1 MTFRPWI
8 VGLVVLLFLGGC
20 ERKDR
25 YDALA
30 YTGSTG
36 EVQQMRLAEPAP
48 EEPAALRVGGAPQR
62 KLVKTV
68 TLELLVADPEE
79 AAEEVQGIVGSV
91 EGHVASIKAWKPD
104 ELFHYQ
110 IALRVPV
117 ERLDEAVRRIKG
129 IADEVV
135 SESLESRDVTEQV
148 TDLGARR
155 RTLRATETELRG
167 LLAESRQR
175 DFDAEDVM
183 AVYERLTEIRAE
195 IERAEGQ
202 LQGIEGLATLSSVNL
217 SLLPTESARPMVV
230 EGWRPRETARRSVR
244 LLLGLLRHVGDLAIL
259 FAIVILPLTLL
270 AGAVLWPLGHLVLRA
285 RRNAAAT
292 GQALR

>member
-1 MTFRPWI
+1 MTFRSWI
-8 VGLVVLLFLGGC
+8 VGAVVLLALAGC
-20 ERKDR
+20 ERGAR

-30 YTGSTG
+30 YTGSVG
-36 EVQQMRLAEPAP
+36 EVQQMRLVEHAP

-68 TLELLVADPEE
+68 TLELLVADPER
-79 AAEEVQGIVGSV
+79 ASEEVQGIAAAVG
-91 EGHVASIKAWKPD
+91 GHVASMRAWKPD

-117 ERLDEAVRRIKG
+117 ERLEEAVRRIKG
-129 IADEVV
+129 MADEVV

-148 TDLGARR
+148 ADLAARL

-167 LLAESRQR
+167 LLAESRER

-183 AVYERLTEIRAE
+183 AVYERLTEIRSE

-202 LQGIEGLATLSSVNL
+202 LQGIEGLATLSTVNL
-217 SLLPTESARPMVV
+217 SLLPTESARPVV
-230 EGWRPRETARRSVR
+230 AEGWRPRETARRSTR
-244 LLLGLLRHVGDLAIL
+244 LLLGLLRHAGDLAIL
-259 FAIVILPLTLL
+259 FVIVILPLTLI
-270 AGAVLWPLGHLVLRA
+270 AGAVLWPSGQLVLRA
-285 RRNAAAT
+285 RRKAAEARPAT
-292 GQALR
+292 G

>member
-1 MTFRPWI
+1 MTFRSWI
-8 VGLVVLLFLGGC
+8 VGPVALLALGGC
-20 ERKDR
+20 EGGAR

-30 YTGSTG
+30 YSGSVG
-36 EVQQMRLAEPAP
+36 EVQQVRMAEPQP

-79 AAEEVQGIVGSV
+79 AAEEVQGIAASV

-104 ELFHYQ
+104 ELFHYR

-117 ERLDEAVRRIKG
+117 ERLEEAVRRIKG

-148 TDLGARR
+148 TDLGARI

-195 IERAEGQ
+195 IEKAEGQ
-202 LQGIEGLATLSSVNL
+202 LQGIEGLATLSTVNL
-217 SLLPTESARPMVV
+217 SLLPTESARPVV
-230 EGWRPRETARRSVR
+230 AEGWRPRETARRSVR
-244 LLLGLLRHVGDLAIL
+244 LLLGLLRHAGDLAIL
-259 FAIVILPLTLL
+259 FGIVILPLTLL
-270 AGAVLWPLGHLVLRA
+270 AGAVVWPLVQLVVRA
-285 RRNAAAT
+285 RRRAAEA
-292 GQALR
+292 GPAAG